1 MTPLQYK
8 MDIQQIHT
16 QPKSRFSECDYKWMA
31 NLVSLSKKDVM
42 YLFEP

>member
-1 MTPLQYK
+1 MTQ
-8 MDIQQIHT
+8 QQIHT
-16 QPKSRFSECDYKWMA
+16 QPKSRFSECDYGWMA